1 MDDDR
6 ENREGRG
13 ERAAPVPVGSPAAVR
28 VSDADRDRVAA
39 RLQHHYAVGRLT
51 LPELEERVALVYRA
65 RTRGQ
70 LDAVTADLPAPVRAA
85 PGRGGGVD
93 ERLLVVL
100 LVVAPPA
107 GVVYWLL
114 ARRGGRRRDTGER

>member
-1 MDDDR
+1 MDDR
-6 ENREGRG
+6 ENHDHDHGEGG
-13 ERAAPVPVGSPAAVR
+13 EQPAVPVVSPAAVR

-51 LPELEERVALVYRA
+51 LPELQERVALVYRA

-70 LDAVTADLPAPVRAA
+70 LDAVSADLPGPVRAGA
-85 PGRGGGVD
+85 PRRGGGVD

-100 LVVAPPA
+100 LCVAPPA
-107 GVVYWLL
+107 GLVYWLL
-114 ARRGGRRRDTGER
+114 ARRGGRRG